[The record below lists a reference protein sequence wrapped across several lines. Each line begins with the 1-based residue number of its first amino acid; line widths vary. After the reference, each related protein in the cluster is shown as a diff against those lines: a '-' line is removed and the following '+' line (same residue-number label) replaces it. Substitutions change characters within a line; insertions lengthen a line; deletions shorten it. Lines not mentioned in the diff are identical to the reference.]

1 VTTEMSQYGSLSK
14 EEQAR
19 VDRKLTELQK
29 NTGESWSCEVTQL
42 PQGENQNPLLEI
54 AIDGRITKPILLG
67 DEDIDPADRI
77 CSELETFARQRRP

>member
-1 VTTEMSQYGSLSK
+1 M
-14 EEQAR
+14 
-19 VDRKLTELQK
+19 TELQK

-42 PQGENQNPLLEI
+42 QQGENPLLEI